1 MRWKRKPL
9 QPLYWMLFQ
18 EFRILKQTVSKKP
31 DNNSYFLILDM
42 LLLFKRVTAWQTLKS
57 QGLNQTVH
65 PLKQLCEVGIRTATG
80 TSTVLSSRAAFSAE
94 NCSSWNHCSS
104 GQLEQLFPPSPSPQS
119 CPSYHLLLGLDHLF
133 FESYNIV
140 VYESP
145 NCCFDLYALTLNHG
159 SITMMFKN
167 LIHWLTLLALNT
179 LGSLLHLLSLINKD
193 DIINRSKILRSQH
206 IPFST

>member
-1 MRWKRKPL
+1 M
-9 QPLYWMLFQ
+9 
-18 EFRILKQTVSKKP
+18 SKKP
-31 DNNSYFLILDM
+31 DNNSYSLILDM

-57 QGLNQTVH
+57 QGLNQTVS
-65 PLKQLCEVGIRTATG
+65 PLKQLCEVGIRTARG
-80 TSTVLSSRAAFSAE
+80 TSTVLSSHVTFSAE

-104 GQLEQLFPPSPSPQS
+104 GQLEQLFPLSPSPQS
-119 CPSYHLLLGLDHLF
+119 CPSYLLLGLDHLF

-140 VYESP
+140 VYENP
-145 NCCFDLYALTLNHG
+145 NCYFDLYALTLNHR

-167 LIHWLTLLALNT
+167 LKHWLTLLALNT

-193 DIINRSKILRSQH
+193 DIVNRSKLLRRQH